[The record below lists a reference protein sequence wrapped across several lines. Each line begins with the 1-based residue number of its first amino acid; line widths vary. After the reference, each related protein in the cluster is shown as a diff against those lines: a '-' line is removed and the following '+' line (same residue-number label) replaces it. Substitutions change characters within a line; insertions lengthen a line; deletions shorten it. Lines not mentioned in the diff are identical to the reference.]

1 MKRIWLYRME
11 DGERELVNLMSSRL
25 SGKMKSKKEAA
36 PRVLVGGVKQL
47 HMKEEEDNGA
57 LPVAHHLS

>member
-1 MKRIWLYRME
+1 MKRICLYRME

-25 SGKMKSKKEAA
+25 SGEMKGKKEAA
-36 PRVLVGGVKQL
+36 PRVLFGGVKQL
-47 HMKEEEDNGA
+47 HMKEKEDNEA

>member
-11 DGERELVNLMSSRL
+11 DGERELVNLMSSHL

-47 HMKEEEDNGA
+47 HMKEKEDNGA

>member
-1 MKRIWLYRME
+1 ME

-25 SGKMKSKKEAA
+25 SGKMESQKEAA
-36 PRVLVGGVKQL
+36 PRVLVGGVKQS
-47 HMKEEEDNGA
+47 HMKEKEDNGA